1 MRYIPPII
9 TATYPANF
17 VIQSEK
23 GALVRE
29 SDQIE
34 LTAGASYQSEE

>member
-1 MRYIPPII
+1 MRYVPPII
-9 TATYPANF
+9 TATYPAS